1 MKLEEQFFHFFFY
14 PFLIGVSLSAIVI
27 IACSLIFT
35 NNYIDKITG
44 NNIIKLGKEF
54 SEININSAN
63 EIISTTLLKIQLNL
77 NELVILYQKLA
88 KSLKANNPKIA
99 NRIIN
104 DDFLKCVLDLNES
117 YNEDNNQTYNI
128 AYWLLNLETNLTSLK
143 PNSSEKN
150 QLIVYSSMMQNIFI
164 NYYSTNFTIQN
175 FYFYFEH
182 TELFISFPLI
192 HDLENGF
199 ISEITNYTNNPV
211 WCTDEKGEIYNIY
224 KTKCRG
230 FFNNIKK
237 AKSNVFDINFKDNEK
252 RSIFITDFYV
262 QVGTV
267 LEFVFTLCLEFVD
280 PFTNKSAY
288 LCSDVNSNEINY
300 NLENI
305 NSKLTGYFLVNS
317 VGFSH
322 LFFFPDASN
331 EALTVTESIYH
342 RDKIF
347 FLEEKTYFA
356 NNIQRLMSSN
366 YIKYI
371 NESNDSKY
379 KEIFVNG
386 ENRNDQVFYINGEK
400 FEFSIY
406 PIILENYDR
415 VKEHVL
421 NIIFVYNDNIFYD
434 EIKTKTNLGI
444 KILLE
449 LIIIIVFGSG
459 LLYLIVLSFNILAKY
474 IVIPIKNVNYMLK
487 GINIG
492 GKNRL
497 EYLNFLKKRQDD
509 NIEMFEKM
517 NFEEYGKKNK
527 NNEETDNNLK
537 DESNE
542 NNGEKDE
549 NKTKKNELIEDSKLI
564 DNNENVEQGDSND
577 LNDTENNN
585 ELINSNINYYKK
597 FKEEND
603 FIEKET
609 TFYNFNEQLLE
620 FRPLEINRL
629 VKVLIDLKGALIITS
644 TEQQVEQIINYSN
657 SEEIFRSFKNKE
669 GTSICQSNIGNLQS
683 QLLKFD
689 KAIFHLA
696 SSLQD
701 NKLKRF
707 LNRALNDEFDDNDN
721 LLNKI
726 SISFHKDKVK
736 VDKNLLFEKQQNNT
750 KTNFSQKIIGI
761 LINSR
766 YSKLI
771 HVYFR
776 FFSLIQKI
784 KIKALGGLFMNT
796 TFHNINYYHKI
807 LIQYIYLCFVK
818 NDLVK
823 IGESILDYIEFL
835 IKFKFKTSSE
845 NKYLLDIRN
854 KDLPNLKKKQ
864 LYKKNIFNKILNWFN
879 LFDEYVYHVR
889 NNTTLGDDKSL
900 TDDFSLLSSDNNE
913 SNSGSQSLF
922 LFKVNLQRAEFLKG
936 KFSLSCKN
944 YTDALFFFIRASKKH
959 CIVLDGLIKKKAL
972 KRISKIL
979 SKLSKKY
986 NEYGI
991 ISWIMYEKIQEY
1003 EKSKIRYLNK
1013 KNTKSVNI
1021 NNIQEKISIKNKNSF
1036 KKELVI
1042 ISKDLMNDIGE
1053 CNAKQTKDIIIII
1066 DFNIYNQDE
1075 KNKSNY
1081 DKIDSFI
1088 DQTKTILDHY
1098 LSSNDRLGALIYK
1111 TQYQIIC
1118 PLVSKNKIDIES
1130 FSKDLIYYKKNIL
1143 DEKEEEDDSSLNEL
1157 NGGET
1162 LNEKL
1167 EIQPGNQFLSDSGS
1181 QESFDTGKKETKN
1194 EEIIKGLVNSV
1205 NYSINY
1211 LKIKEAAKNERYI
1224 ILFTDIFNTY
1234 KITDEIIMTNFKNL
1248 NKEKEITLLLVGKNK
1263 EKDIKYNI
1271 NNNFDLDEEKQMVK
1285 LIYEK
1290 FGERSEIIDFENMKK
1305 IKNILS
1311 SNNVIKD
1318 EIIYPNEIYK

>member
-1 MKLEEQFFHFFFY
+1 MKLEQQFFHFFFY
-14 PFLIGVSLSAIVI
+14 PFLIGVSFSAII
-27 IACSLIFT
+27 IITCSIIFT
-35 NNYIDKITG
+35 NGYIDKITG
-44 NNIIKLGKEF
+44 NNMVELGKEY
-54 SEININSAN
+54 SKININSVN
-63 EIISTTLLKIQLNL
+63 EIISTTLLKIQLSL
-77 NELVILYQKLA
+77 NELVILYEKLA
-88 KSLKANNPKIA
+88 KSLKSNNPKIIS
-99 NRIIN
+99 RYIN
-104 DDFLKCVLDLNES
+104 DNFLKCVLDLNES
-117 YNEDNNQTYNI
+117 FNEDNNQTYNI
-128 AYWLLNLETNLTSLK
+128 AYWILNLETNLTSLK
-143 PNSSEKN
+143 PNSTEEN
-150 QLIVYSSMMQNIFI
+150 QLIAFSSMMQNVFI
-164 NYYSTNFTIQN
+164 TFYSTNFTSKN
-175 FYFYFEH
+175 FYLYFES
-182 TELFISFPLI
+182 TELYISFPLI
-192 HDLENGF
+192 YDLKNGF
-199 ISEITNYTNNPV
+199 MSEILNYTKNPV
-211 WCTDEKGEIYNIY
+211 WCTDEKGEVYTIY
-224 KTKCRG
+224 KSKCRS
-230 FFNNIKK
+230 FYNTIKK

-252 RSIFITDFYV
+252 RSIFITDYYV

-267 LEFVFTLCLEFVD
+267 LEIVFTMCLEFVD
-280 PFTNKSAY
+280 PLSNQLAY
-288 LCSDVNSNEINY
+288 MCSDISSNEINY

-305 NSKLTGYFLVNS
+305 NSKLNGYFFVNS

-322 LFFFPDASN
+322 LFFFPETSL
-331 EALTVTESIYH
+331 EALTATESIYGWN
-342 RDKIF
+342 KQF

-509 NIEMFEKM
+509 NIEMLEKM
-517 NFEEYGKKNK
+517 NFDEYEKNK
-527 NNEETDNNLK
+527 NNNEETDNNLK
-537 DESNE
+537 DENNE
-542 NNGEKDE
+542 NDVGKDE
-549 NKTKKNELIEDSKLI
+549 NKNKELIEDSKLI
-564 DNNENVEQGDSND
+564 DNDENIEQSNSNN

-597 FKEEND
+597 FEEEND

-620 FRPLEINRL
+620 YRPLEINRL
-629 VKVLIDLKGALIITS
+629 VKVLIDLKGALLLTS

-657 SEEIFRSFKNKE
+657 SEEIFRIFKNKE

-689 KAIFHLA
+689 KAIYHLA
-696 SSLQD
+696 SSLED

-707 LNRALNDEFDDNDN
+707 LNRTLNDEFDDNDT
-721 LLNKI
+721 LLYKI
-726 SISFHKDKVK
+726 SLSFHKEKVK
-736 VDKNLLFEKQQNNT
+736 TDNNLLVDKQQNNI

-776 FFSLIQKI
+776 FFSLIQKL
-784 KIKALGGLFMNT
+784 KIKALSGLFMNT

-807 LIQYIYLCFVK
+807 IIQYIYLCFVK

-1036 KKELVI
+1036 KKEFAI

-1081 DKIDSFI
+1081 DKLDSFI

-1143 DEKEEEDDSSLNEL
+1143 DEKEEENDSSINEL
-1157 NGGET
+1157 NGGEI

-1271 NNNFDLDEEKQMVK
+1271 NNIFDLDEEKQMVK

>member
-1 MKLEEQFFHFFFY
+1 MKLEQQFFHFFFY
-14 PFLIGVSLSAIVI
+14 PFLIGVSFSAII
-27 IACSLIFT
+27 IITCSIIFT
-35 NNYIDKITG
+35 NGYIDKITG
-44 NNIIKLGKEF
+44 NNMVELGKEY
-54 SEININSAN
+54 SKININSVN
-63 EIISTTLLKIQLNL
+63 EIISTTLLKIQLSL
-77 NELVILYQKLA
+77 NELVILYEKLA
-88 KSLKANNPKIA
+88 KSLKSNNPKIIS
-99 NRIIN
+99 RYIN
-104 DDFLKCVLDLNES
+104 DNFLKCVLDLNES
-117 YNEDNNQTYNI
+117 FNEDNNQTYNI
-128 AYWLLNLETNLTSLK
+128 AYWILNLETNLTSLK
-143 PNSSEKN
+143 PNSTEEN
-150 QLIVYSSMMQNIFI
+150 QLIAFSSMMQNVFI
-164 NYYSTNFTIQN
+164 TFYSTNFTSKN
-175 FYFYFEH
+175 FYLYFES
-182 TELFISFPLI
+182 TELYISFPLI
-192 HDLENGF
+192 YDLKNGF
-199 ISEITNYTNNPV
+199 MSEILNYTKNPV
-211 WCTDEKGEIYNIY
+211 WCTDEKGEVYTIY
-224 KTKCRG
+224 KSKCRS
-230 FFNNIKK
+230 FYNSIKK

-252 RSIFITDFYV
+252 RSIFITDYYV

-267 LEFVFTLCLEFVD
+267 LEIVFTMCLEFVD
-280 PFTNKSAY
+280 PLSNQLAY
-288 LCSDVNSNEINY
+288 MCSDISSNEINY

-305 NSKLTGYFLVNS
+305 NSKLNGYFFVNS

-322 LFFFPDASN
+322 LFFFPETSL
-331 EALTVTESIYH
+331 EALTATESIYGWN
-342 RDKIF
+342 KQF

-371 NESNDSKY
+371 NELNDSKY
-379 KEIFVNG
+379 TEIFVNG
-386 ENRNDQVFYINGEK
+386 ENGNDQIFYINGEK
-400 FEFSIY
+400 FHFSIY
-406 PIILENYDR
+406 PIILENYNR
-415 VKEHVL
+415 TKEHIL
-421 NIIFVYNDNIFYD
+421 KIIFIYNNNIFYN
-434 EIKTKTNLGI
+434 EIKTKANLGI

-449 LIIIIVFGSG
+449 LIIIIIFGSG

-509 NIEMFEKM
+509 NIEMLEKM
-517 NFEEYGKKNK
+517 NFDEYEKNK
-527 NNEETDNNLK
+527 NNNEETDNNLK
-537 DESNE
+537 DENNE
-542 NNGEKDE
+542 NNVGKDE
-549 NKTKKNELIEDSKLI
+549 NKNKELIEDSKLI
-564 DNNENVEQGDSND
+564 DNDENIEQSNSNN

-597 FKEEND
+597 FEEEND

-620 FRPLEINRL
+620 YRPLEINRL
-629 VKVLIDLKGALIITS
+629 VKVLIDLKGALLLTS
-644 TEQQVEQIINYSN
+644 TEQQVEQISNYSN

-689 KAIFHLA
+689 KAIYHLA
-696 SSLQD
+696 SSLED

-707 LNRALNDEFDDNDN
+707 LNRTLNDEFDDNDT
-721 LLNKI
+721 LLYKI
-726 SISFHKDKVK
+726 SLSFHKEKVK
-736 VDKNLLFEKQQNNT
+736 TDNNLLVDKQQNNI

-776 FFSLIQKI
+776 FFSLIQKL
-784 KIKALGGLFMNT
+784 KIKALSGLFMNT

-807 LIQYIYLCFVK
+807 IIQYIYLCFVK

-845 NKYLLDIRN
+845 NKYLFDIRY
-854 KDLPNLKKKQ
+854 KDFPNLKKKQ
-864 LYKKNIFNKILNWFN
+864 IYKKNIFNKILNWFS
-879 LFDEYVYHVR
+879 LFDEYVFHVR
-889 NNTTLGDDKSL
+889 NNTTLGDDKNL
-900 TDDFSLLSSDNNE
+900 IDDFSLISSDNNE
-913 SNSGSQSLF
+913 LNSGSQSLF

-936 KFSLSCKN
+936 KFAMNCKN

-959 CIVLDGLIKKKAL
+959 CIVLDGLIKKKSL

-979 SKLSKKY
+979 TKLSQKY
-986 NEYGI
+986 NNYGI
-991 ISWIMYEKIQEY
+991 ISWIMNEKIQEY
-1003 EKSKIRYLNK
+1003 EKSKIRYLSK

-1036 KKELVI
+1036 KKEFVI
-1042 ISKDLMNDIGE
+1042 ITKDLINDIGE

-1066 DFNIYNQDE
+1066 DFNIYSQDE

-1088 DQTKTILDHY
+1088 DQTKTILDKY
-1098 LSSNDRLGALIYK
+1098 LSSNDRLGTFIYK

-1130 FSKDLIYYKKNIL
+1130 FSKDLIYYKKTIL
-1143 DEKEEEDDSSLNEL
+1143 DEIEEEEDSSINEL
-1157 NGGET
+1157 NGGEI

-1167 EIQPGNQFLSDSGS
+1167 EIQPGNHFLSDSGS
-1181 QESFDTGKKETKN
+1181 HESFDTGKKETKN
-1194 EEIIKGLVNSV
+1194 EDIIRGLIDSV

-1211 LKIKEAAKNERYI
+1211 LKIKEAAKNEKYI

-1263 EKDIKYNI
+1263 ERDIKYSKNNI
-1271 NNNFDLDEEKQMVK
+1271 FDLDEEKQIVK

-1290 FGERSEIIDFENMKK
+1290 FGERSEVIDFENMKK

>member
-1 MKLEEQFFHFFFY
+1 MKLEQQFFHFFFY
-14 PFLIGVSLSAIVI
+14 PFLIGVSFSAII
-27 IACSLIFT
+27 IITCSIIFT
-35 NNYIDKITG
+35 NGYIDKITG
-44 NNIIKLGKEF
+44 NNMVELGKEY
-54 SEININSAN
+54 SKININSVN
-63 EIISTTLLKIQLNL
+63 EIISTTLLKIQLSL
-77 NELVILYQKLA
+77 NELVILYEKLA
-88 KSLKANNPKIA
+88 KSLKSNNPKIIS
-99 NRIIN
+99 RYIN
-104 DDFLKCVLDLNES
+104 DNFLKCVLDLNES
-117 YNEDNNQTYNI
+117 FNEDNNQTYNI
-128 AYWLLNLETNLTSLK
+128 AYWILNLETNLTSLK
-143 PNSSEKN
+143 PNSTEEN
-150 QLIVYSSMMQNIFI
+150 QLIAFSSMMQNVFI
-164 NYYSTNFTIQN
+164 TFYSTNFTSKN
-175 FYFYFEH
+175 FYLYFES
-182 TELFISFPLI
+182 TELYISFPLI
-192 HDLENGF
+192 YDLKNGF
-199 ISEITNYTNNPV
+199 MSEILNYTKNPV
-211 WCTDEKGEIYNIY
+211 WCTDEKGEVYTIY
-224 KTKCRG
+224 KSKCRS
-230 FFNNIKK
+230 FYNSIKK

-252 RSIFITDFYV
+252 RSIFITDYYV

-267 LEFVFTLCLEFVD
+267 LEIVFTMCLEFLD
-280 PFTNKSAY
+280 PISNQLAY
-288 LCSDVNSNEINY
+288 MCSDISSNEINY

-305 NSKLTGYFLVNS
+305 NSKLNGYFFVNS

-322 LFFFPDASN
+322 LFFFPETSL
-331 EALTVTESIYH
+331 EALTATESIYGWN
-342 RDKIF
+342 KQF

-371 NESNDSKY
+371 NELNDSKY
-379 KEIFVNG
+379 TEIFVNG
-386 ENRNDQVFYINGEK
+386 ENGNAQIFYINGEK
-400 FEFSIY
+400 FHFSIY
-406 PIILENYDR
+406 PIILENYNR
-415 VKEHVL
+415 TKEHIL
-421 NIIFVYNDNIFYD
+421 NIIFIYNNNIFYN
-434 EIKTKTNLGI
+434 EIKTKANLGI

-509 NIEMFEKM
+509 NIEMLEKM
-517 NFEEYGKKNK
+517 NFDEYEKNK
-527 NNEETDNNLK
+527 NNNEETDNNLK
-537 DESNE
+537 DENNE
-542 NNGEKDE
+542 NNVGKDE
-549 NKTKKNELIEDSKLI
+549 NKNKELIEDSKLI
-564 DNNENVEQGDSND
+564 DNDENIEQSNSNN

-597 FKEEND
+597 FEEEND

-620 FRPLEINRL
+620 YRPLEINRL
-629 VKVLIDLKGALIITS
+629 VKVLIDLKGALLLTS

-689 KAIFHLA
+689 KAIYHLA
-696 SSLQD
+696 SSLED

-707 LNRALNDEFDDNDN
+707 LNRTLNDEFDDNDT
-721 LLNKI
+721 LLYKI
-726 SISFHKDKVK
+726 SLSFHKEKVK
-736 VDKNLLFEKQQNNT
+736 TDNNLLVDKQQSNI

-776 FFSLIQKI
+776 FFSLIQKL
-784 KIKALGGLFMNT
+784 KIKALSGLFMNT

-807 LIQYIYLCFVK
+807 IIQYIYLCFVK

-845 NKYLLDIRN
+845 NKYLFDIRY
-854 KDLPNLKKKQ
+854 KDFPNLKKKQ
-864 LYKKNIFNKILNWFN
+864 NYKKNIFNKILNWFS
-879 LFDEYVYHVR
+879 LFDEYVFHVR
-889 NNTTLGDDKSL
+889 NNTTLGDDKNL
-900 TDDFSLLSSDNNE
+900 IDDFSLISSDNNE
-913 SNSGSQSLF
+913 LNSGSQSLF

-936 KFSLSCKN
+936 KFAMSCQN

-959 CIVLDGLIKKKAL
+959 CIVLDGLIKKKSL

-979 SKLSKKY
+979 TKLSQKY
-986 NEYGI
+986 NNYGI
-991 ISWIMYEKIQEY
+991 ISWIMNEKIQEY
-1003 EKSKIRYLNK
+1003 EKSKIRYLSK

-1036 KKELVI
+1036 KKEFVI
-1042 ISKDLMNDIGE
+1042 ITKDLINDIGE
-1053 CNAKQTKDIIIII
+1053 CNAKQTKDILIII
-1066 DFNIYNQDE
+1066 DFNIYSQDE

-1088 DQTKTILDHY
+1088 DQAKTILDNY
-1098 LSSNDRLGALIYK
+1098 LSSNDRLGTFIYK

-1130 FSKDLIYYKKNIL
+1130 FSKDLIYYKKTIL
-1143 DEKEEEDDSSLNEL
+1143 DEIEEEEDSSINEL
-1157 NGGET
+1157 NGGEV

-1167 EIQPGNQFLSDSGS
+1167 EIQPGNHFLSDSGS
-1181 QESFDTGKKETKN
+1181 HESFDTGKKETKN
-1194 EEIIKGLVNSV
+1194 EDIIKGLIDSV

-1211 LKIKEAAKNERYI
+1211 LKIKEAAKNEKYI

-1263 EKDIKYNI
+1263 ERDIKYSKNNI
-1271 NNNFDLDEEKQMVK
+1271 FDLDEEKQMVK

-1290 FGERSEIIDFENMKK
+1290 FGERSEVIDFENMKK